1 MSRVN
6 ENYMII
12 FLSYDCKI
20 YRDSGGPMTTIT
32 SKNRPDKLIGIVS
45 FGEECADPN
54 YPGVYSRIS
63 SVRQWITYYTGI

>member
-1 MSRVN
+1 
-6 ENYMII
+6 
-12 FLSYDCKI
+12 
-20 YRDSGGPMTTIT
+20 MTTIT

-63 SVRQWITYYTGI
+63 SVRPWITYYTGI

>member
-12 FLSYDCKI
+12 FFY
-20 YRDSGGPMTTIT
+20 PMTTIT

-63 SVRQWITYYTGI
+63 SVRQWIAYYTGI